1 MLLWHLPRRWK
12 EFFCKT
18 NKQHRTWA
26 KALIWNL
33 CIFHQTQLERNYTWF
48 ETFNCSCCFSPQI
61 RKCWLSADRLSMPVN
76 RFFSRLGRT
85 NCCLFD
91 SVPFWNWRL
100 PQGRERRHSG
110 HACGFGDWG
119 NPQRWPQASLI
130 IPWLQQAMERGHFPA
145 SDLCLWLK
153 FGVLGLLLCIIYHFW
168 PITAPLS
175 SNNQTRS
182 LWFCFNVV
190 FGIVFHCLS
199 TSVYKTG
206 VY

>member
-1 MLLWHLPRRWK
+1 MK
-12 EFFCKT
+12 AVYCKT
-18 NKQHRTWA
+18 NKQHRAWA

-33 CIFHQTQLERNYTWF
+33 CIFHQTQLERNYIWF
-48 ETFNCSCCFSPQI
+48 ETFNCSCCFSPQT
-61 RKCWLSADRLSMPVN
+61 RKCWLSADRLSMPEIG
-76 RFFSRLGRT
+76 FFSRLGRT

-110 HACGFGDWG
+110 PACGFGDWG
-119 NPQRWPQASLI
+119 NPQWWPQARLI
-130 IPWLQQAMERGHFPA
+130 IPRLQQAIGQGLGGGGGHVPA
-145 SDLCLWLK
+145 SLPMAEAWS
-153 FGVLGLLLCIIYHFW
+153 LGFLLCIIYHFW

-175 SNNQTRS
+175 SNNQTWS

-190 FGIVFHCLS
+190 LGIVFHCLS